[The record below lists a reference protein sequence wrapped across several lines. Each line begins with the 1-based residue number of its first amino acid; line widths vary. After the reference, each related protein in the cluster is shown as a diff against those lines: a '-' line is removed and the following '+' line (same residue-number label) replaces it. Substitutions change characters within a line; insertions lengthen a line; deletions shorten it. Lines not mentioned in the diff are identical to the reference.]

1 MLRPSSY
8 LGGHPNNNC
17 HHVLSAYLVKTLLS
31 PLSSLEGGASIILEK
46 EAQRNEEICP
56 RSHCWDFVVELGS
69 GAGNWASESK
79 LLSTRL
85 PEEVHTPG
93 AKFTNVHPSTAEN
106 TKRCEQLHYP
116 SKGEWV
122 DLFVNYYYLGAK
134 RNELDPWISR
144 WTNLRNRLGGK
155 KQGAARYIQ

>member
-93 AKFTNVHPSTAEN
+93 AVYKCSPQHCWEHQKVWTITLPLQRGMGGSIRELLLFRSQ
-106 TKRCEQLHYP
+106 K
-116 SKGEWV
+116 EWTGSMNIKM
-122 DLFVNYYYLGAK
+122 D
-134 RNELDPWISR
+134 
-144 WTNLRNRLGGK
+144 
-155 KQGAARYIQ
+155 